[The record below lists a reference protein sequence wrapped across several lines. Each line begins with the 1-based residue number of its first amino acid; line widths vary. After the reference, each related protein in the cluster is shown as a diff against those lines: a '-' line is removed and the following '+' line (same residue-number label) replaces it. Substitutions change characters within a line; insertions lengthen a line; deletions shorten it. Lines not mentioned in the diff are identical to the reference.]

1 MECRLVQKHDPSRR
15 HLEKTVFFDGNVAH
29 TMYSLDQLRAFVAV
43 AEELHFGRAA
53 DRLNMTQPPLSRQ
66 IQKLE
71 KDIKVLLF
79 TRDNRRVALTPAGKA
94 FLAEARSLLAHAQS
108 APELARRISAG
119 SVGQIRIGFT
129 AGSSFGLL
137 GKLLAE
143 ISSELVGISIDLRE
157 MVTSEQ
163 LNALD
168 MGQIDLGLGR
178 PPVDARVFEAMTVGR
193 EALVVAVPTGHRL
206 CELDRPLTPADVASE
221 PMVMHSPIKARYFY
235 DLTVR
240 EVPTSS
246 DLVAHTASQILTII
260 ALVAGGHGIAMVPES
275 TKVLGY
281 QGVSYL
287 AFRGG
292 LENPVELQAVWK
304 RETGNPALE
313 RVLDLLSR
321 RFASLPTP

>member
-1 MECRLVQKHDPSRR
+1 
-15 HLEKTVFFDGNVAH
+15 
-29 TMYSLDQLRAFVAV
+29 MYSLDQLRAFVAV

-53 DRLNMTQPPLSRQ
+53 ERLSMTQPPLSRQ

-79 TRDNRRVALTPAGKA
+79 TRDNRQVALTPAGKA
-94 FLAEARSLLAHAQS
+94 FLAEARSLLAHAES
-108 APELARRISAG
+108 APELARRISTG
-119 SVGQIRIGFT
+119 SLGLIRIGFT
-129 AGSSFGLL
+129 AGSSFGML

-143 ISSELVGISIDLRE
+143 ISTELVGISIDLRE

-163 LNALD
+163 LNALE

-178 PPVDARVFEAMTVGR
+178 PPVDSRVFEAMTVGR

-206 CELDRPLTPADVASE
+206 CALDRPVTPEDVVSE
-221 PMVMHSPIKARYFY
+221 AMVMHSPIKARYFY

-275 TKVLGY
+275 TKVMGY
-281 QGVSYL
+281 RDVSYL
-287 AFRGG
+287 PFRGG
-292 LENPVELQAVWK
+292 SKAPVELQAVWK
-304 RETGNPALE
+304 RGTENPTLD

-321 RFASLPTP
+321 RFVTLPAQ